1 MKKAF
6 LLVVLLSLI
15 LCSVQAFAGSACEDA
30 NDVYTNT
37 ESFDGGSGS
46 TINTSPDAYDGDAD
60 YSLNK

>member
-1 MKKAF
+1 MKKAL
-6 LLVVLLSLI
+6 LLVLCLGLI
-15 LCSVQAFAGSACEDA
+15 LCSAQAFAGSANEDA

-60 YSLNK
+60 YSLDE